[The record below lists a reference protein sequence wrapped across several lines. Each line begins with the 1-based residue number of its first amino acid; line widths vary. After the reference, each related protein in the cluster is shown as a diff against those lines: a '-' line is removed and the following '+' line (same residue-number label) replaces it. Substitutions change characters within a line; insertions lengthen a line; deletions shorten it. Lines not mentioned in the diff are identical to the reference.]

1 MAYEFRLPDV
11 GEGLHEAE
19 IVRWLVREGDTVRED
34 QPLVEVQTDKVT
46 TEIPSPVAG
55 RVARLL
61 ARPGDV
67 VEVGSVIVV
76 IEEAGAAA
84 AEPAPPNTPARVAES
99 APSAARAA
107 TAPPAVSAAPQATA
121 AAPPA
126 TAATPRASATVP
138 APANGAPLS
147 PPTPSVPGAAPAG
160 RPLATPAVRRRA
172 REMGIDLRQVQG
184 TGPAGRIT
192 AADLERFAAARM
204 DTAAVAAVADGGVA
218 PDGGVQAPPAAAP
231 EVPSPPP
238 AAGRAVAGPQ
248 PGQRV
253 PLRGVRRVIAEA
265 MVRSKHT
272 APHVTVM
279 DEVEVSALVAVR
291 EEARR
296 LAAARGVRLTYL
308 PFIVK
313 AAVAA
318 LREFPYLN
326 ASLDDE
332 RQEIVLHDR
341 YHIGIATDTEA
352 GLMVPVV
359 KDADRKRLIDLAAEI
374 ADLAARARAGKLA
387 LEELRGGT
395 FTVSNIGVVGS
406 GMVFTPVI
414 NHPEVAIL
422 GVGTLTE
429 KPVVRDGAVA
439 VGKVLHLSLSFDHR
453 VVDGAMAG
461 RFLRRVMDLLANPT
475 LLLLEMM

>member
-19 IVRWLVREGDTVRED
+19 IVRWLVKEGDMVAED

-55 RVARLL
+55 RVVRL
-61 ARPGDV
+61 AGQPGDV

-76 IEEAGAAA
+76 LEPVGAAAPA
-84 AEPAPPNTPARVAES
+84 AEPAPGAAAVAPVNG
-99 APSAARAA
+99 A
-107 TAPPAVSAAPQATA
+107 A
-121 AAPPA
+121 AAP
-126 TAATPRASATVP
+126 RD
-138 APANGAPLS
+138 GEPLS
-147 PPTPSVPGAAPAG
+147 PPAPSVPGAVPAG
-160 RPLATPAVRRRA
+160 RPIATPAIRRRA
-172 REMGIDLRQVQG
+172 REMGIDLRQVRG

-192 AADLERFAAARM
+192 AADLE
-204 DTAAVAAVADGGVA
+204 AVAAGRGVA
-218 PDGGVQAPPAAAP
+218 AAAPAAPALVATAPEAPAVQTPAAPAAAAP
-231 EVPSPPP
+231 AGEAQAP
-238 AAGRAVAGPQ
+238 AAGPR
-248 PGQRV
+248 PGQRL

-279 DEVEVSALVAVR
+279 DEVEVSALVALR

-296 LAAARGVRLTYL
+296 LAEARGVKLTYL
-308 PFIVK
+308 PFVVK

-332 RQEIVLHDR
+332 RQEIVLHDH
-341 YHIGIATDTEA
+341 YHIGIATDTDG

-374 ADLAARARAGKLA
+374 AGLAGRARAGKLS
-387 LEELRGGT
+387 LDELKGST
-395 FTVSNIGVVGS
+395 FTISNIGTVGA
-406 GMVFTPVI
+406 GVVFTPVI

-422 GVGTLTE
+422 GVGTLAE
-429 KPVVRDGAVA
+429 KPVVKDGALA

-475 LLLLEMM
+475 MLLLEMM

>member
-19 IVRWLVREGDTVRED
+19 IVRWLVKEGDLVRED

-55 RVARLL
+55 RVVRLVGQ
-61 ARPGDV
+61 PGDV

-76 IEEAGAAA
+76 LEPAGEATPA
-84 AEPAPPNTPARVAES
+84 AEPVPAGAPVRAEAARE
-99 APSAARAA
+99 ARAA
-107 TAPPAVSAAPQATA
+107 PWD
-121 AAPPA
+121 
-126 TAATPRASATVP
+126 
-138 APANGAPLS
+138 GEPLS
-147 PPTPSVPGAAPAG
+147 PPAPSVPGAVPAG
-160 RPLATPAVRRRA
+160 RPIATPAIRRRA
-172 REMGIDLRQVQG
+172 REMGIDLRQVRG

-192 AADLERFAAARM
+192 AADLEAFAAGRGAAAPAAPAAPA
-204 DTAAVAAVADGGVA
+204 TAIAAPEGPA
-218 PDGGVQAPPAAAP
+218 VQAPAAP
-231 EVPSPPP
+231 AMAPAVPAPAP
-238 AAGRAVAGPQ
+238 AAGPR
-248 PGQRV
+248 PGQRL

-279 DEVEVSALVAVR
+279 DEVEVSALVALR

-296 LAAARGVRLTYL
+296 LAEARGVKLTYL

-359 KDADRKRLIDLAAEI
+359 RDADRKRLIDLAAEI
-374 ADLAARARAGKLA
+374 AGLAGRAQAGKLS
-387 LEELRGGT
+387 LDELKGGT
-395 FTVSNIGVVGS
+395 FTISNIGAVGA
-406 GMVFTPVI
+406 GTVFTPVI

-422 GVGTLTE
+422 GVGTLAE
-429 KPVVRDGAVA
+429 KPVVKDGALA

-475 LLLLEMM
+475 MLLLEMM